1 MLQKEICYWILFVYA
16 ISLFWFEAYS
26 SYIYKPMTR
35 FFTQFWRIYN
45 VCMVFLLIASMSLRD
60 FELLV
65 HGDVTDG
72 DKDPIKNLSY
82 QLEVAIF
89 ANFTVLALIK

>member
-1 MLQKEICYWILFVYA
+1 MI
-16 ISLFWFEAYS
+16 
-26 SYIYKPMTR
+26 
-35 FFTQFWRIYN
+35 
-45 VCMVFLLIASMSLRD
+45 FLLIASMSLRD